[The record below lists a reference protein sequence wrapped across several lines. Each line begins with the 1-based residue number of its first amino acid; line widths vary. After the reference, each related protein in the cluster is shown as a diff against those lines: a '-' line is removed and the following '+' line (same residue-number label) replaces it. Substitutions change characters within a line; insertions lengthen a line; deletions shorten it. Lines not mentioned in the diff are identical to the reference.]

1 MPSYNFKNSNLWN
14 RETFGNAQSFNS
26 NSSTEANNSPRSRS
40 RTITKKKNTKS
51 KAAVAKS
58 KSKSKSKAAVAKS
71 KSKSKA
77 AVAKSKKK
85 KVSSISN
92 NFEHIEITSSLPS
105 NNFEHI
111 EITSSLPSNNF
122 EHVEMP
128 SINNVYFNAQEH
140 VAQDNT
146 KKAKNAKKAKNTKKA
161 RNAKKAEKAT
171 KDKCSTPV
179 EDLTELDE
187 TFRDYWYKAAHNKWG
202 TLEEIS
208 IRVALKA
215 ANLFNIKL
223 ESNFKDTIELIKSSK
238 FSDEFVETLLTLD
251 SIVKKA
257 GKMSDK
263 AFMKLVEKKIPKTVF
278 NHIKEHSYMKDAKA
292 LKNIITLINECYL
305 ASL

>member
-111 EITSSLPSNNF
+111 EMTSSLPSNNF

-140 VAQDNT
+140 VAPD
-146 KKAKNAKKAKNTKKA
+146 NAKKAKNA
-161 RNAKKAEKAT
+161 RNAEKAT
-171 KDKCSTPV
+171 KEKCSTPV